1 MAKSRKRAGKRNR
14 HFAAETAKTTVE
26 TQLEESVREIAALLN
41 TPEGRAAHVAQEKVR
56 ADAHAKRISAD
67 RAGSEAKKRAIAS
80 AQDLRRS
87 ERASRIETIRQLP
100 LPERIELI
108 AWGDRPNQSLDFYPT
123 ILVEG
128 PVVEIGR
135 ANPDA
140 LRILFRRALARK
152 KGSWRVWA
160 NSLVCIATAVGGSSS
175 EQ

>member
-1 MAKSRKRAGKRNR
+1 
-14 HFAAETAKTTVE
+14 
-26 TQLEESVREIAALLN
+26 LEESVREIAALFN
-41 TPEGRAAHVAQEKVR
+41 TPAARAARAAQEKVR
-56 ADAHAKRISAD
+56 VDAHVKRSSAE
-67 RAGSEAKKRAIAS
+67 RTGSEAKKRAIAS
-80 AQDLRRS
+80 AQNLRRS
-87 ERASRIETIRQLP
+87 ERATRIETIRQLP

-128 PVVEIGR
+128 PVVEVGR

-160 NSLVCIATAVGGSSS
+160 NSLVCIATAVGLSRS